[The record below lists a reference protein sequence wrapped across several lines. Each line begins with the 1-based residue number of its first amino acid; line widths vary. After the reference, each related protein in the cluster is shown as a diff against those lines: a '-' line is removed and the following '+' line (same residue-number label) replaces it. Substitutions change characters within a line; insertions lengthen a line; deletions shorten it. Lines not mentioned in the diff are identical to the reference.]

1 MTQLARRD
9 FLRAAG
15 AGAATLALAPLIDA
29 RQKGKDKGA
38 KKGGPFTL
46 PPLPYAYDA
55 LEPTI
60 DALTMKIHHDLHHG
74 AYVAGL
80 NAAVAKEP
88 SLAGKSVSAL
98 LRDIRSVPAA
108 VRQQVINMGG
118 GHVNHTIF
126 WEIMGPGGG
135 GKPTGVLA
143 KAIDGK
149 FGSFDSFQKLFS
161 TAANTQFGSGWAWLV
176 LGPGNELQIVQ
187 RPNQDSPYMTG
198 LRPLLGLDVW
208 EHAYYLKYKNGRAK
222 YVGEWWKVV
231 NWKAVADRYGK
242 FAGKGKA

>member
-1 MTQLARRD
+1 MTHLARRD

-29 RQKGKDKGA
+29 RQKDKGA

-60 DALTMKIHHDLHHG
+60 DAETMRIHHDRHHA

-98 LRDIRSVPAA
+98 LRDINSVPVA
-108 VRQQVINMGG
+108 VRQAVRNMGG

-126 WEIMGPGGG
+126 WEIMGPRAG

-143 KAIDGK
+143 KAIDAK
-149 FGSFDSFQKLFS
+149 FDSFDKFQKLFS
-161 TAANTQFGSGWAWLV
+161 TAAATQFGSGWAWLV
-176 LGPGNELQIVQ
+176 LGPGRELQVVQ
-187 RPNQDSPYMTG
+187 RPNQDSPYMTK
-198 LRPLLGLDVW
+198 LVPLLGIDVW
-208 EHAYYLKYKNGRAK
+208 EHAYYLKYQNYRPK
-222 YVGEWWKVV
+222 YIAAWWNVV